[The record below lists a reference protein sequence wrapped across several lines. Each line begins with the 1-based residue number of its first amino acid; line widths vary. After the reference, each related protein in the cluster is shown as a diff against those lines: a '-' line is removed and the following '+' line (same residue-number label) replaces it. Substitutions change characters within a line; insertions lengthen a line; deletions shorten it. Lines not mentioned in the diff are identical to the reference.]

1 MPLKKVRLL
10 LDPHSYH
17 YLCLRAARRYQKNK
31 TVDICTRNK
40 LPFRKSTVELR
51 LLQIKRDQDAFWTL
65 LM

>member
-1 MPLKKVRLL
+1 MPLKKVKLL

-40 LPFRKSTVELR
+40 L
-51 LLQIKRDQDAFWTL
+51 LQIKRDQDAFWTL